1 MIFPHC
7 ITGLCASNRRISGHS
22 RGLRTF
28 SKGYG
33 CSSTSLTNAIT
44 LRFRSCSWTCDQR
57 DLWWIITAFMMMSL
71 DSLLLASWWST
82 VFEEHSFLSQ
92 NNVALCLANR
102 HSLVHPFLDVSLW
115 VAGRLHISSS
125 GSITSHHFPSHVFCT
140 TNWSYRSR
148 TKPWIHNFILH
159 NPSFDIVGLK
169 HPIWMV
175 AVSAGELNW
184 RELHHATFKLRT
196 CISFLL
202 DHPYVARILS
212 WVSRSLHQSRPN
224 RLPTRRFSFPS
235 ILIEGLTVSSKPFS
249 NHQV

>member
-7 ITGLCASNRRISGHS
+7 ITGLSASNRQINGHS

-175 AVSAGELNW
+175 AVLGSYISRKAIHQLQGRRWIELKRVTSCHIQTKNHFFFDWSSICSKNTQVAEWAGV
-184 RELHHATFKLRT
+184 
-196 CISFLL
+196 CICP
-202 DHPYVARILS
+202 DQTGCQP
-212 WVSRSLHQSRPN
+212 
-224 RLPTRRFSFPS
+224 
-235 ILIEGLTVSSKPFS
+235 EGLASLPYW
-249 NHQV
+249 